1 VSKTGDGRGARPA
14 IVGPLLESIV
24 EMHEKDEMSWFAIA
38 KELNASGQPT
48 TRGGQRWHDQ
58 TVRKAYLRAKGLPYR

>member
-1 VSKTGDGRGARPA
+1 
-14 IVGPLLESIV
+14 
-24 EMHEKDEMSWFAIA
+24 MHEKDEMSWLAIA
-38 KELNASGQPT
+38 KELNASRQPT